1 MLKALLMAKK
11 RTHVLIARGHFQT
24 EQKEMNTV
32 TKYMPNV
39 MNVTQLFL
47 VTMLEENTLVPFQIN
62 THEKL
67 THVMI
72 ARRHMQAKKEEG
84 NTVTKH
90 M

>member
-39 MNVTQLFL
+39 ITVTQLFL
-47 VTMLEENTLVPFQIN
+47 VTMLEENILVPYTF
-62 THEKL
+62 THKKL